1 MKVINASIDL
11 NKIDKTQIVEGK
23 NGSKY
28 YNVGIIISDEKNQ
41 FGQDVSIFDQQSK
54 EDREA
59 KKPKKY
65 IGNGKIVYQ
74 TEQAPVKTDN
84 NQNNSNSDL
93 PW

>member
-11 NKIDKTQIVEGK
+11 TKIDRTQIVEGK

-74 TEQAPVKTDN
+74 TEQAPVKTDSTKKD
-84 NQNNSNSDL
+84 SNIEL